1 VNLMKKDINQDHLR
15 TKLIISL

>member
-1 VNLMKKDINQDHLR
+1 MKKDINQDHLR